1 MRSLKLI
8 IKNDVEKAMAK
19 FGFGCRFYNL
29 KYFEVGFFSY
39 SLNSL

>member
-1 MRSLKLI
+1 MRSSKLI
-8 IKNDVEKAMAK
+8 TKNDVEKVMAK
-19 FGFGCRFYNL
+19 YGLGGRFYDL